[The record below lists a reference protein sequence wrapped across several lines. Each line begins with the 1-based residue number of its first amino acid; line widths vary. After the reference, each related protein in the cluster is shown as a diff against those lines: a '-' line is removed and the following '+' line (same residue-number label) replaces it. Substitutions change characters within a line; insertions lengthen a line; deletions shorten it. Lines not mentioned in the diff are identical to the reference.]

1 MRLRVTK
8 LPNNITA
15 AIQRVP
21 DPKGNVVANKDYVIK
36 GLIYRDS
43 KTNKLSPV
51 NIASIFGDTFDYY
64 EHNPDL
70 AEAARPTNILNQ
82 PTVRDIYDKGQKDVA
97 YAYELKSGN
106 LAGAQLV
113 EVTDDQLTKRF
124 KNRAGKI
131 YAVAV
136 KPGSVLDKRIGEDNI
151 IRTLD
156 DFVLLR
162 EGKPLPKTIPQNY
175 RQEPELTT
183 TSQLKTKS
191 VREALDLKRGKQV
204 TLIPEAFR
212 DILGSARAVEASEAN
227 LIQLTDV
234 DELLR
239 QQTITKPKIDA
250 ELTSKLGDD
259 LAGFAADGMQLNT
272 NQSKLPELLN
282 WAERNKNDVNLT
294 KVRGGYLGFLG
305 AAQNMENIAYF
316 IPENGL
322 VTDNVLTADGKS
334 ARAITIAK
342 YNPLNSPVPI
352 PKTISREATTAAKTL
367 ANLMQES
374 TGIELLKDFI
384 QSGYKKTILNI
395 PQADIDNIATILQS
409 NDGILAKDILKTPP
423 IINVNKSIMDMTVDE
438 QRATYEY
445 RKVREKLARTFTKIA
460 KDPAKVQ
467 WLFEQTSK
475 HHIEN
480 AKRNYGALLDDI
492 IEGVPYRNA
501 SSKLGVSE
509 KVYNLIL
516 NRKDIQEAIAYHINN
531 QSTAN
536 LPDIETFVKNF
547 RLNNIYVGQALKKLP
562 EQVAQK
568 SKQDYNFR
576 TNKKFENLK
585 KQTTDPLIQ
594 AELEK
599 QKQFLIGHSQ
609 VGKDYGD
616 EISKNIEKQRNNLLR
631 RLDNSEG
638 SIDYYLQQKNL
649 YSGESNPSINT
660 DGYSETYEKNFERE
674 SKKLERQ
681 LEHAENQAANEARR
695 AGQEA
700 AKKDAAKT
708 TGDRIRNVLRQ
719 TRLPQ
724 FETLKK
730 PGTILMSFQSAPNEY
745 FKLLK
750 QLEQQ
755 NGTLVNKAIDLKS
768 GVERSIQGKTIYP
781 REVLLTQ
788 NGGKIGRAFYV
799 YPVGNSVFIRE
810 VDLNVLK
817 RALKQMGNDLNIG
830 MYFNIMQPEMRP
842 LKSATQRNILRQITN
857 YTKPAAK
864 ATEQVA
870 KKTIADSSFVK
881 MLDKVLPKGAKLSS
895 LPPHLIWAALGLTA
909 TGIGALGYWQ
919 YQRVKD
925 QIKNMEARGVPT
937 GEIVKTLHK
946 EFNKD
951 YNNGMPQE
959 LYRANKKTLQKH
971 LPQVANQFP
980 DLPKLQDPEH
990 QMLLPD
996 AAYKAMDLIHL
1007 GKKR

>member
-15 AIQRVP
+15 AIQRAP
-21 DPKGNVVANKDYVIK
+21 STSGKTVANKDYVIK
-36 GLIYRDS
+36 GLVYRDLKS
-43 KTNKLSPV
+43 NKLNTV
-51 NIASIFGDTFDYY
+51 NLQDMFADTAADMI
-64 EHNPDL
+64 ENNLDVG
-70 AEAARPTNILNQ
+70 EAQRPTNLLNQ
-82 PTVRDIYDKGQKDVA
+82 PTVRDIYNKGQKDVA
-97 YAYELKSGN
+97 YAHEIKTGN

-113 EVTDDQLTKRF
+113 EVTDDSLSRHFT
-124 KNRAGKI
+124 NRSGKL
-131 YAVAV
+131 YALAV

-151 IRTLD
+151 VRNMADLA
-156 DFVLLR
+156 LLR
-162 EGKPLPKTIPQNY
+162 KGVPLTTSTEKLIE
-175 RQEPELTT
+175 EPVKELTN
-183 TSQLKTKS
+183 TSHVKAKPI
-191 VREALDLKRGKQV
+191 RDALRLDKAKRIV
-204 TLIPEAFR
+204 LIPEAFR
-212 DILGSARAVEASEAN
+212 DVLGSARAMDATEEN
-227 LIQLTDV
+227 LLHLTDI
-234 DELLR
+234 DEVILQR
-239 QQTITKPKIDA
+239 QIENPKITQNI
-250 ELTSKLGDD
+250 EKHLGEGV
-259 LAGFAADGMQLNT
+259 LDGLQVNT
-272 NQSKLPELLN
+272 TQSKLPELLN
-282 WAERNKNDVNLT
+282 FAEHNTNNVELI
-294 KVRGGYLGFLG
+294 KVRDGYLGFLG
-305 AAQNMENIAYF
+305 KAQDTENIAYF

-367 ANLMQES
+367 ANLMQET

-384 QSGYKKTILNI
+384 QSGYKKSILNI
-395 PQADIDNIATILQS
+395 PQADLDNIATILQS

-501 SSKLGVSE
+501 ASKLGVSE
-509 KVYNLIL
+509 KIYNLIL

-531 QSTAN
+531 QTTAN

-547 RLNNIYVGQALKKLP
+547 RLNKIYVGQALKKIP

-585 KQTTDPLIQ
+585 KQTTDKAVQ
-594 AELEK
+594 NELEK

-799 YPVGNSVFIRE
+799 YPIGNSVFIRE

-817 RALKQMGNDLNIG
+817 RALKQMGNDLNIS

-864 ATEQVA
+864 ATEQAV
-870 KKTIADSSFVK
+870 KKTIADSGFVK

-895 LPPHLIWAALGLTA
+895 LPPHMIWAALGLTA

-980 DLPKLQDPEH
+980 DLPKIQDPEH

-996 AAYKAMDLIHL
+996 AAYKAMDLINL